1 MKLERCRKCRVSKAI
16 LRVVRFYGKVS
27 YICQDCER
35 ETRDFLVLLNP
46 NTFILTSYFIN
57 NSPLDTGYR

>member
-27 YICQDCER
+27 YIFGPIKPEYIYPY
-35 ETRDFLVLLNP
+35 FLLH
-46 NTFILTSYFIN
+46 
-57 NSPLDTGYR
+57 